1 MLAGV
6 ARGGLSG
13 LALLAGPLTRPVGLN
28 RPLRDAGDLARR
40 IVAAPPSR
48 VTDAAVRAVGAFP
61 RPATY
66 DVVTAMYADGSYC
79 AARPGVLE
87 DDLDGLFFDRLGA
100 RCTPNADR
108 RAAPVPWVTTNAVLG
123 VRTAALVANPRAL
136 RGLGARERGWIR
148 AAAAEAGRRFTTLG
162 DAEDRRRV
170 AELCAAGV
178 RFAPASPALV
188 DDLRRAWA
196 PLYARLAARPA
207 VGPALR
213 RIESIRGDAPG
224 ATPLRVPAG
233 CDRAR
238 PPVGPARGVRSPLPD
253 GTYRISL
260 TTADL
265 AAAGADP
272 DDRTGVVTLTLRGGR
287 WRLVFTE
294 PARAVREGTYAGT
307 VPRTVWQSAGPAG
320 RDEAYVSVAV
330 DAAGGLRFHVARAG
344 GQASAQALYASHIW
358 RRIGS

>member
-1 MLAGV
+1 
-6 ARGGLSG
+6 
-13 LALLAGPLTRPVGLN
+13 
-28 RPLRDAGDLARR
+28 
-40 IVAAPPSR
+40 
-48 VTDAAVRAVGAFP
+48 VRAVGAFP

-66 DVVTAMYADGSYC
+66 DVVAAMYLDGVYC

-100 RCTPNADR
+100 RCTPEADH
-108 RAAPVPWVTTNAVLG
+108 RAVAVPWVSTNAVLG
-123 VRTAALVANPRAL
+123 VRTSALVANPRAL
-136 RGLGARERGWIR
+136 RGLGARERAWVR
-148 AAAAEAGRRFTTLG
+148 AAAVEAERRSTRVG
-162 DAEDRRRV
+162 DAGDRRRV

-178 RFAPASPALV
+178 RFAAASPAMV

-207 VGPALR
+207 VGSAIR
-213 RIESIRGDAPG
+213 RIEAIRGDAPG
-224 ATPLRVPAG
+224 ATPLRVPPG

-253 GTYRISL
+253 GVYRVRL
-260 TTADL
+260 TAADL

-272 DDRTGVVTLTLRGGR
+272 GDRTGVVTLTLRGGH

-294 PARAVREGTYAGT
+294 PARAVRDGTYAGT
-307 VPRTVWQSAGPAG
+307 APRTVWQSAGPAG

-330 DAAGGLRFHVARAG
+330 DRGGGLRFHVARAG
-344 GQASAQALYASHIW
+344 NLASAQALLASHRW